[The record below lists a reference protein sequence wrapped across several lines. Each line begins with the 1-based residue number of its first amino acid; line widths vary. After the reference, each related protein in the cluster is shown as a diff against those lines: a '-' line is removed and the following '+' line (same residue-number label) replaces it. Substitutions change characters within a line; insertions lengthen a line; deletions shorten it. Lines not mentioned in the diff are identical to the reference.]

1 MVTRTLWQGGLHSSD
16 CSFVLSEHWGTGHLY
31 LLLGVALH
39 FQHGEY
45 LPHQRKKNHLI
56 RYSEMAITP
65 SLFFRLSSASFWQA
79 NHKEYI
85 LFFRQVGNIMLN
97 LF

>member
-1 MVTRTLWQGGLHSSD
+1 
-16 CSFVLSEHWGTGHLY
+16 
-31 LLLGVALH
+31 
-39 FQHGEY
+39 
-45 LPHQRKKNHLI
+45 
-56 RYSEMAITP
+56 MAIAP

-97 LF
+97 LFLKIAPIPFRILGNNEKLMKEYCEQRTRAVMAE